1 MKGKGIGWILL
12 FSSWSIH
19 LTFVLGGVIVFVG
32 GALNSPG
39 VASMGA
45 ALSALSACS
54 WTQLENG
61 GAWEMTILTMPIS
74 RKGLVLARYIQALAA
89 SLVIGWIYMLAFRVL
104 GNGADDGS
112 GLMLMGY
119 AMIIT
124 SLGLLL
130 LYVDWDMELK
140 KRLMSPLMMLTF
152 LSDSWILRYW
162 KWHGGDYRASLETG
176 WNWLWV
182 SAAVMLISLIAS
194 LILERKREW

>member
-12 FSSWSIH
+12 FSSWSIN

-45 ALSALSACS
+45 ALSALSACG

-61 GAWEMTILTMPIS
+61 GAWEMTIMTMPLS

-104 GNGADDGS
+104 GDGADDGS
-112 GLMLMGY
+112 GLILMGY
-119 AMIIT
+119 AMMIT
-124 SLGLLL
+124 SLGLLF
-130 LYVDWDMELK
+130 LYADWDMELK
-140 KRLMSPLMMLTF
+140 KKLMSPLMMLTF
-152 LSDSWILRYW
+152 LSSSWICRYSAVF
-162 KWHGGDYRASLETG
+162 DNASLEMG
-176 WNWLWV
+176 WNWLLA
-182 SAAVMLISLIAS
+182 SAAVMLVSLIAS
-194 LILERKREW
+194 LFLERKREW